1 MSIPLLRSIL
11 LAAEGAHREIIAST
25 HAIGTRR
32 VRVPELGIPELLDIL
47 ANAVRS
53 DVLTSEDLAALIAGL

>member
-11 LAAEGAHREIIAST
+11 LAAEGANREIVAAMHHGPT
-25 HAIGTRR
+25 EEA
-32 VRVPELGIPELLDIL
+32 PELDIPELLDIL
-47 ANAVRS
+47 ASAVRS